1 MTTVISDDV
10 FAELLTRTKCLY
22 FFMHF
27 CSFVVFLC
35 VFLDA
40 GLSIRLE
47 NISTP
52 EVVVRE
58 GQEVNF
64 TCGFDIEDIGNY
76 TTVMSIEKPPGNVLE
91 KCLISVG
98 SEETDC
104 GDDPLITTTVTRSL
118 TDIYYYSMIVS
129 ETSRLYGGAALRCNV
144 SYKSQLQWMSE
155 AYLTVTVENGTV
167 TNTDPPSSSSPHLPS
182 SSSSTLLVPRSSG
195 TPPPTPTMDESTDD
209 LILYVVMAILAT
221 LLILGLGVATAVVVC
236 HFYRKK
242 KSHSEGIIISH
253 KYVVTKIYSYLDV
266 GVPHT

>member
-1 MTTVISDDV
+1 MG
-10 FAELLTRTKCLY
+10 
-22 FFMHF
+22 
-27 CSFVVFLC
+27 

-40 GLSIRLE
+40 GLLALNIRLE
-47 NISTP
+47 DISTP
-52 EVVVRE
+52 VVVVRE

-76 TTVMSIEKPPGNVLE
+76 TIVMSIEKPPGNVLE

-129 ETSRLYGGAALRCNV
+129 ESSRLYSGAALRCNV

-155 AYLTVTVENGTV
+155 AYLTVTVENGTIPGV
-167 TNTDPPSSSSPHLPS
+167 TTIDPPSSSSPHLPS
-182 SSSSTLLVPRSSG
+182 SSSSTLLMPRSSG

-221 LLILGLGVATAVVVC
+221 LLILGLGVAIAVVVC

-253 KYVVTKIYSYLDV
+253 KYVVTKILFLRRCRCTTYMIV
-266 GVPHT
+266 IMQ